1 MGQKEAIE
9 NKFKLALDGHVTESR
24 YFFFETDPKKRQ
36 KLAIIFGGFE
46 KCAPDFEIKRKTY
59 PFYVI
64 EIPTKG
70 KCLFKIGTKQYELK
84 KGSLGGFAPGI
95 THHYKCDKNN
105 PMEHIFIAF
114 TGSQA
119 PRLFKKSGFNKGKV
133 LQLLKPADIFYLA
146 EAILKKGLEKTDIS
160 HELCCSYLR
169 TLILEQS
176 SHLAVAEGT
185 KFASMKTYR
194 ICRKYI
200 DENFSTIL
208 LPSEVAVQCGINVRY
223 MSRLFKR
230 YANITPH
237 EYIMR
242 LKLNK
247 AANLLLISSMP
258 VSDIA
263 EMIGFVDPYHFSRNF
278 KKFHGLS
285 PRYYRDAHIEKPLFD
300 DQL

>member
-1 MGQKEAIE
+1 MTLKKTIE
-9 NKFKLALDGHVTESR
+9 NKFNLALEGHVTESR

-59 PFYVI
+59 PYHII

-70 KCLFKIGTKQYELK
+70 KCLFKIAAKQYELK

-95 THHYKCDKNN
+95 AHHYKCDKNN

-114 TGSQA
+114 TGSEA
-119 PRLFKKSGFNKGKV
+119 PQLFEKIGFNKGKV
-133 LQLLKPADIFYLA
+133 LQVLKPADIFYLA

-176 SHLAVAEGT
+176 SYSAVAEKT
-185 KFASMKTYR
+185 EFASMKTYR

-200 DENFSTIL
+200 DRNFSTIL
-208 LPSEVAVQCGINVRY
+208 LPSEAANQCGINVRY
-223 MSRLFKR
+223 MSRLFKK

-237 EYIMR
+237 EYMMR

-247 AANLLLISSMP
+247 AANLLLISSMS
-258 VSDIA
+258 VNDIG
-263 EMIGFVDPYHFSRNF
+263 EMVGFEDPYHFSRNF

-285 PRYYRDAHIEKPLFD
+285 PKYYRDAHIEKPLLD
-300 DQL
+300 NQL